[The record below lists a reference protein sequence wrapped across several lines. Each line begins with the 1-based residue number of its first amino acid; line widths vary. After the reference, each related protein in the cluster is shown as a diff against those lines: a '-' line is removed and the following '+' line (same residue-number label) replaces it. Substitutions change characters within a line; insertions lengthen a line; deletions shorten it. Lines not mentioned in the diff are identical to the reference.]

1 MSCPFLTNKHYNQ
14 SLLDRSILHMD
25 LDTFFVSVERL
36 MDSRLHNK
44 PIIVGGTGDRGVVA
58 ACSYETRKFGVHSAM
73 PMRMARDL
81 CPEAIVI
88 RGNSANYSKYSNLV
102 TDVIKEQVP
111 VYEKTSVDEFYADL
125 TGMDRF
131 FGTFKF
137 SSELRERV
145 IRETGLP
152 ISFGLSGNKTVSKVA
167 TGEAKP
173 NNKIYIEKGLEC
185 SFLAPLSVR
194 KIPMVGEKT
203 YQTLRNLGV
212 RRIQTLQEMPLE
224 MMESVMGKQGS
235 TIWHKAN
242 GIDQSPVIPYLE
254 RKSISTERT
263 FAKDTIDVL
272 KLEGIIS
279 AMTENLAYQLRRGDK
294 LTSCITVKI
303 RYSDFNTHTLQAR
316 IPYTAADH
324 ILMPRV
330 KELFKRLF
338 ERRLLVRLV
347 GVRFSH
353 LVGGGYQMNMFEE
366 SQELSNLYSAMDHIR
381 QRFGDRSV
389 LRAVSLGAKTIG
401 RTNPFN
407 GDPPPLLAN
416 RHQ

>member
-1 MSCPFLTNKHYNQ
+1 
-14 SLLDRSILHMD
+14 MD
-25 LDTFFVSVERL
+25 LDTFFVSVERQ
-36 MDSRLHNK
+36 MDSRLNGK
-44 PIIVGGTGDRGVVA
+44 PILIGGTGDRGVVA

-73 PMRMARDL
+73 PMRMARSL
-81 CPEAIVI
+81 CPEAIII
-88 RGNSANYSKYSNLV
+88 RGNSANYSKFSSLV
-102 TDVIKEQVP
+102 TDVIKEEVP
-111 VYEKTSVDEFYADL
+111 VYEKTSVDEFFVDL

-131 FGTFKF
+131 FGNFKF
-137 SSELRERV
+137 ASELRDRV
-145 IRETGLP
+145 INETGLP
-152 ISFGLSGNKTVSKVA
+152 ISFGLSLNKTVSKVA

-173 NNKIYIEKGLEC
+173 NNKIFVQKGLERP
-185 SFLAPLSVR
+185 FLAPLSVR

-224 MMESVMGKQGS
+224 MMQSVMGKHGAVIWQKAQGV
-235 TIWHKAN
+235 
-242 GIDQSPVIPYLE
+242 DQSPVVPYQE

-263 FAKDTIDVL
+263 FAKDTIDVV
-272 KLEGIIS
+272 KLEGIIV

-324 ILMPRV
+324 LLIPKV
-330 KELFKRLF
+330 KELFQKLF

-353 LVGGGYQMNMFEE
+353 LVGGGYQMNLFEE
-366 SQELSNLYSAMDHIR
+366 SEELSKLYSAMDHIR

-407 GDPPPLLAN
+407 GEPPPLLAN

>member
-1 MSCPFLTNKHYNQ
+1 M
-14 SLLDRSILHMD
+14 DRSILHMD

-366 SQELSNLYSAMDHIR
+366 SQELSNLYIAMDHIR

-407 GDPPPLLAN
+407 GDSPPLLAN